1 VLLGSRGN
9 NLALVVDEES
19 TGASR
24 TYVDAQKMNG
34 FLLYALSRKDT
45 ETFAEKLC

>member
-1 VLLGSRGN
+1 VLLGSRGD

-24 TYVDAQKMNG
+24 AYVDAQEMNG

-45 ETFAEKLC
+45 EMLPEKLC